1 MFPFQVLYSLVKWVF
16 GKGNTPFN
24 CHKKEVENAIIGS
37 EMGKKHAQCGVL
49 CAINSAFLMKKFAYM
64 KFNLFLCNRFQK

>member
-1 MFPFQVLYSLVKWVF
+1 MPFSY
-16 GKGNTPFN
+16 
-24 CHKKEVENAIIGS
+24 HKKEVENAIIGF
-37 EMGKKHAQCGVL
+37 EMGKKHAQYRVL

>member
-1 MFPFQVLYSLVKWVF
+1 MLPFQVLYSLIKWVF
-16 GKGNTPFN
+16 RKGNMPFSY
-24 CHKKEVENAIIGS
+24 HKKGIKNAIIGS
-37 EMGKKHAQCGVL
+37 EMSKKYAQYGVL

>member
-1 MFPFQVLYSLVKWVF
+1 MQLLGLKWA
-16 GKGNTPFN
+16 
-24 CHKKEVENAIIGS
+24 KKY
-37 EMGKKHAQCGVL
+37 AQYRVL